1 MPKSEYRI
9 LIVDDD
15 KSYAQIWI
23 ERAFDDHLIDLIHYI
38 DWESAQTQL
47 KANPD
52 KFQAIILDA
61 KGKLTT
67 DDASE
72 SMKHVI
78 KALQDLKEL
87 EGHGLFFP
95 YVINTGFIDDSVIGL
110 LEEVKIFSKGNED
123 ALFKYLID
131 KIKCSPYDKL
141 RRNNN
146 LIFSLFDEGYL
157 PPQSGR
163 KLLDVLIFAEHPAW
177 NKATDDFFNP
187 VRKILEGILLKL
199 KELGKIDKRCFPEER
214 INLKDCIEYIAGYRA
229 GRDRFQLSGNKIIPT
244 HIYNSLNHIY
254 NMTGTFSHDYLE
266 KTEVSHYALQSV
278 VYALCEVL
286 YWFRDFINLE
296 ANKTNINK

>member
-123 ALFKYLID
+123 TLFKYLID

-141 RRNNN
+141 RKNNN
-146 LIFSLFDEGYL
+146 IIFSLFDEGHL
-157 PPQSGR
+157 TSKSGQ
-163 KLLDVLIFAEHPAW
+163 KLLDVLIFAENPSW
-177 NKATDDFFNP
+177 RKAPEDFFNP
-187 VRKILEGILLKL
+187 VRKILDAIFRRLR
-199 KELGKIDKRCFPEER
+199 ELGKVDDKCFR
-214 INLKDCIEYIAGYRA
+214 GNDVNLKNCIEYL
-229 GRDRFQLSGNKIIPT
+229 QGNSVRIDYQTLTGKRIVPF
-244 HIYNSLNHIY
+244 HNYKSLLYIHE
-254 NMTGTFSHDYLE
+254 MTSTFSHEYIDE
-266 KTEVSHYALQSV
+266 TEVSPYALQSV

-296 ANKTNINK
+296 ANKTNTKK